1 MTIKFTNDTV
11 RTLPAK
17 GSDTLYP
24 DSDPRNGVPGLYL
37 RVRAGGSRTFIIQWR
52 QGEFQR
58 RSTIGKV
65 GVLSLDEARKAARK
79 VIVGIDAG
87 HDPVAAKAKARV
99 NDNQVFLK
107 LARDYLN
114 DRARD
119 MKPSSL
125 AMCKLHIEK
134 YWKPLHR
141 LPVGKIDR
149 ALIASELRT
158 IIKERGAVSAD
169 RARSTLSAFYGWCE
183 KDGIV
188 EANPVKN
195 THKASKGSSRDRV
208 LSDAEL
214 VAIWNAAPDGDYGR
228 IVKLLMLTGQR
239 RDEIAELKWAEVS
252 NEGDAI
258 SLPAARTKN
267 SRPHDVPL
275 SAQAQVVL
283 AEQAEIDGRDQVFGR
298 GQAGYSG
305 FSKAKG
311 ELDAIVQLSEP
322 WVLHDLR
329 RTTATRMA
337 DLGVQ
342 PHIIE
347 AVLNHIS
354 GSKAGVAGIYNRS
367 SYSAEKRS
375 ALELWGSHIQTLLAK
390 ADGANVTMLR
400 KPALA
405 SGV

>member
-228 IVKLLMLTGQR
+228 IVKLLMLTG
-239 RDEIAELKWAEVS
+239 
-252 NEGDAI
+252 
-258 SLPAARTKN
+258 
-267 SRPHDVPL
+267 
-275 SAQAQVVL
+275 
-283 AEQAEIDGRDQVFGR
+283 
-298 GQAGYSG
+298 
-305 FSKAKG
+305 
-311 ELDAIVQLSEP
+311 
-322 WVLHDLR
+322 
-329 RTTATRMA
+329 
-337 DLGVQ
+337 
-342 PHIIE
+342 
-347 AVLNHIS
+347 
-354 GSKAGVAGIYNRS
+354 
-367 SYSAEKRS
+367 
-375 ALELWGSHIQTLLAK
+375 
-390 ADGANVTMLR
+390 
-400 KPALA
+400 
-405 SGV
+405 

>member
-24 DSDPRNGVPGLYL
+24 DRDPRNGVPGLYL

-79 VIVGIDAG
+79 AIVGIDAG

-99 NDNQVFLK
+99 SDKQIFLK
-107 LARDYLN
+107 LALEYLD

-119 MKPSSL
+119 MRSSSL

-158 IIKERGAVSAD
+158 IVKERGAVSAD
-169 RARSTLSAFYGWCE
+169 RARSTLSAFYGWCIDE
-183 KDGIV
+183 GV
-188 EANPVKN
+188 VAVNPVKD
-195 THKASKGSSRDRV
+195 TRKASKNANRYRV
-208 LSDAEL
+208 LTDAEL
-214 VAIWNAAPDGDYGR
+214 VAIWNAAPANDYGR

-239 RDEIAELKWAEVS
+239 RDEIGELKWAEIS
-252 NEGDAI
+252 DEGDMI
-258 SLPAARTKN
+258 FLPSSRTKN

-275 SAQAQVVL
+275 SPIARSVL
-283 AEQAEIDGRDQVFGR
+283 DERPLEIDGRDQVFGR

-305 FSKAKG
+305 FSKAK
-311 ELDAIVQLSEP
+311 ERLDKAAGATG
-322 WVLHDLR
+322 WTLHDLR

-337 DLGVQ
+337 DLGIA

-347 AVLNHIS
+347 AVLNHVS
-354 GSKAGVAGIYNRS
+354 GHKAGVAGVYNRS
-367 SYSAEKRS
+367 SYSAEKRA
-375 ALELWGSHIQTLLAK
+375 ALELWGMHIQTLLAK
-390 ADGANVTMLR
+390 ADGANVAKLR
-400 KPALA
+400 A
-405 SGV
+405 